1 MKEFLLFLPLTIIY
15 LALKSTL
22 FAAFPL
28 PDSPLI
34 MVFYLASRKA
44 PSEGAFF
51 AFVLGYLD
59 DAFSGGI
66 LGTSSFA
73 LVFIFLSVLLLS
85 KVVQFTTPAARAG
98 GAGAAALVKGA
109 AVYYVMRYSNV
120 DAYFFT
126 HVVLQA
132 LVTGFFAPPVISALP
147 PLALLGTPRPLQDTG
162 EFSA

>member
-28 PDSPLI
+28 PDIPLI

-44 PSEGAFF
+44 SVEGALF

-59 DAFSGGI
+59 DAFSGGVI
-66 LGTSSFA
+66 GASSFA
-73 LVFIFLSVLLLS
+73 LILIFIATHLMSMLVE
-85 KVVQFTTPAARAG
+85 FTTPTAKAG
-98 GAGAAALVKGA
+98 GAAAAALIKGA
-109 AVYYVMRYSNV
+109 AVYYVLRYSNV
-120 DAYFFT
+120 DTYFLT

-132 LVTGFFAPPVISALP
+132 LVTGFFAPPVISALMW
-147 PLALLGTPRPLQDTG
+147 LTAVFTPRKFKDN
-162 EFSA
+162 ES